1 MGSDE
6 ELNRDECM
14 TCNAVV
20 RREKNNKYSERVLCM
35 LSATMLRLLPYCVLR
50 AWSLPCNAVVRRVKQ
65 LAEQGEKK
73 GEDAKTKRETKRT
86 WKEDREEEG
95 ERVSEGERIE

>member
-14 TCNAVV
+14 TCDAVV
-20 RREKNNKYSERVLCM
+20 QREENNKYSERVLCM

-65 LAEQGEKK
+65 LAEQRK
-73 GEDAKTKRETKRT
+73 KREKSKDEKRDE
-86 WKEDREEEG
+86 KDV
-95 ERVSEGERIE
+95 ERRSRRRR